1 MKWNDIFCNTFKEL
15 RAQIKPDVRQQ
26 VNFILPSWPM
36 VDACRADS
44 LNAFQ
49 PFIAAGKLS
58 VEDMHQACDRYY
70 LGKTKTG
77 TPIYWMIDDMN
88 TPLDAHIGNRWISQ
102 LLKQRE
108 PLIANWQVQHCLF
121 GLHLLAHA
129 GDWRNC
135 CIAKPHTGDW
145 RNCSIA
151 KPKASNATGGPDS
164 RAPLARSSSAGL
176 LPPGRKNP
184 SPFPSVRPAV
194 TPISIVASE
203 SSAIVLSALFPETI
217 WLAYATTSHLVP
229 DLFAPLEGHIVTI
242 YPNTDPTLST
252 YLFFQ
257 DLVTLTQQQYDLDIT
272 ISPLLE
278 DNATPTQKDRCID
291 LLDYLKESL
300 NAPAEKSS

>member
-1 MKWNDIFCNTFKEL
+1 MKWNDIFCNTFKSL
-15 RAQIKPDVRQQ
+15 RTQIKPDVRQQ

-44 LNAFQ
+44 LDAFQ

-58 VEDMHQACDRYY
+58 VEDMQQACDRYY

-88 TPLDAHIGNRWISQ
+88 TPLDAHIGNRWIST
-102 LLKQRE
+102 LLKNRE
-108 PLIANWQVQHCLF
+108 PLIANWHVQHCLF
-121 GLHLLAHA
+121 GLHLLAHTEA
-129 GDWRNC
+129 
-135 CIAKPHTGDW
+135 HTGDW
-145 RNCSIA
+145 RNCCIA
-151 KPKASNATGGPDS
+151 KPKASNATGGPV
-164 RAPLARSSSAGL
+164 
-176 LPPGRKNP
+176 P
-184 SPFPSVRPAV
+184 SGS
-194 TPISIVASE
+194 PISIVESE

-217 WLAYATTSHLVP
+217 WLAYATTSHLSP

-242 YPNTDPTLST
+242 YPRTDPTLSN

-278 DNATPTQKDRCID
+278 DNATPTQKERNID
-291 LLDYLKESL
+291 LLDFLKESL

>member
-1 MKWNDIFCNTFKEL
+1 MTWNEVFRNTFKEL
-15 RAQIKPDVRQQ
+15 RKRISPETRKQ
-26 VNFILPSWPM
+26 VDLMLPSWPM

-44 LNAFQ
+44 LDAFQ
-49 PFIAAGKLS
+49 PFVAAGKLS
-58 VEDMHQACDRYY
+58 VEDMHQACDRYH
-70 LGKTKTG
+70 LGKTKTA

-88 TPLDAHIGNRWISQ
+88 TPLDAHIGDRWISQ

-129 GDWRNC
+129 E
-135 CIAKPHTGDW
+135 AHTGDW

-151 KPKASNATGGPDS
+151 KPKASNATGGPV
-164 RAPLARSSSAGL
+164 
-176 LPPGRKNP
+176 P
-184 SPFPSVRPAV
+184 SGS
-194 TPISIVASE
+194 PISIVESE

-217 WLAYATTSHLVP
+217 WLAYATPSHLSP
-229 DLFAPLEGHIVTI
+229 DLFAPLEGRIVTI
-242 YPNTDPTLST
+242 YPRTDPTLST

-278 DNATPTQKDRCID
+278 DNATPTQKDRYID

>member
-1 MKWNDIFCNTFKEL
+1 MKWNDVFCNTFKSL
-15 RAQIKPDVRQQ
+15 RAQINPDVRQQ
-26 VNFILPSWPM
+26 VNYMLPSMPM
-36 VDACRADS
+36 VEACRTNE
-44 LNAFQ
+44 LNSFQ

-58 VEDMHQACDRYY
+58 VEDMRQACDRYY

-77 TPIYWMIDDMN
+77 APIFWMIDDLHR
-88 TPLDAHIGNRWISQ
+88 PLDAHIDTTWIST
-102 LLKQRE
+102 LLKHRE
-108 PLIANWQVQHCLF
+108 PLIKSWHVEHCLF

-129 GDWRNC
+129 E
-135 CIAKPHTGDW
+135 
-145 RNCSIA
+145 S
-151 KPKASNATGGPDS
+151 
-164 RAPLARSSSAGL
+164 
-176 LPPGRKNP
+176 
-184 SPFPSVRPAV
+184 
-194 TPISIVASE
+194 PISIVESE

-217 WLAYATTSHLVP
+217 WLAYATTTHLVP

-257 DLVTLTQQQYDLDIT
+257 DLVTLTLQQYDLDIT

-278 DNATPTQKDRCID
+278 DNATPTQKERNID

>member
-1 MKWNDIFCNTFKEL
+1 MTWNEVFRNTFKEL
-15 RAQIKPDVRQQ
+15 RERISPEVRKQ
-26 VNFILPSWPM
+26 VDLMLPSWPM

-44 LNAFQ
+44 LDAFQ

-58 VEDMHQACDRYY
+58 VEDMHQACDRYH

-77 TPIYWMIDDMN
+77 APIYWMIDDMN

-121 GLHLLAHA
+121 GLHLLAH
-129 GDWRNC
+129 
-135 CIAKPHTGDW
+135 TGDW

-164 RAPLARSSSAGL
+164 RASLAY
-176 LPPGRKNP
+176 P
-184 SPFPSVRPAV
+184 SPFPSVRPIA
-194 TPISIVASE
+194 IVKSE

-242 YPNTDPTLST
+242 YPRTDPTLST

-257 DLVTLTQQQYDLDIT
+257 DLVTLTLQRYDLDIT
-272 ISPLLE
+272 VSPLLE
-278 DNATPTQKDRCID
+278 DNATPTQKERNID

-300 NAPAEKSS
+300 

>member
-1 MKWNDIFCNTFKEL
+1 MTWNEVFCNTFKEL
-15 RAQIKPDVRQQ
+15 RKRISPETRKQ
-26 VNFILPSWPM
+26 VDLMLPSWPM

-44 LNAFQ
+44 LDAFQ
-49 PFIAAGKLS
+49 PFIDAGKLS
-58 VEDMHQACDRYY
+58 VEDMHQACDRYH

-88 TPLDAHIGNRWISQ
+88 TPLDAHIGDRWISQ

-129 GDWRNC
+129 MSP
-135 CIAKPHTGDW
+135 IA
-145 RNCSIA
+145 
-151 KPKASNATGGPDS
+151 
-164 RAPLARSSSAGL
+164 
-176 LPPGRKNP
+176 
-184 SPFPSVRPAV
+184 
-194 TPISIVASE
+194 IVESE
-203 SSAIVLSALFPETI
+203 ASAIVLSALFPETI
-217 WLAYATTSHLVP
+217 WLAYATTSHLSP

-242 YPNTDPTLST
+242 YPRTDPTLSN

-257 DLVTLTQQQYDLDIT
+257 DLVTLTLQQYDLDIT

-278 DNATPTQKDRCID
+278 DNATADQKTRCID

-300 NAPAEKSS
+300 